1 MKMKNLRTIMLT
13 GLCAAI
19 ALSPTVNAGVYVS
32 VDSIRPTT
40 DHQLAVAQIE
50 ASKAQTKAIER
61 SAMTSEF
68 VLGQMLE
75 WQQAQQRRADQ
86 KYDETMRQRLAVE
99 LKQEDLLV
107 QQKRL
112 MADKNSL
119 EYERIAMLDDFHEQE
134 QQMHKRNVAT
144 QRAIYDEQRNR
155 EESFYNTQAD
165 IQRQTLE
172 LQNKVASSSD
182 DLLLAQLQHNAP
194 SNIVVASKDA
204 PNFKATL
211 KPNDGGDLS
220 ALSRADSK
228 APLVNMNSFIE
239 SIMPDGWVYTPP
251 ANSSSKQI
259 SLVQGKDWKSI
270 INQIAIQHPYLEFH
284 IDPYKKTLVS
294 RQMYQPQSPKQNDYI
309 VRSWHIQK
317 NKSLHE
323 TLDGFAHQAGWTL
336 LWETENIDYPIVAPA
351 VINTDFSGENGIVNQ
366 LMRSTQDQDFPLF
379 AKWNNH
385 NKVVVIKRRK
395 STRR

>member
-1 MKMKNLRTIMLT
+1 MKMKYLRKVMLT
-13 GLCAAI
+13 GLCASI
-19 ALSPTVNAGVYVS
+19 SHSPVSAGVYVS

-40 DHQLAVAQIE
+40 DRQLAVAQIE

-68 VLGQMLE
+68 VLEQMLE
-75 WQQAQQRRADQ
+75 WQQAQQRRADSR
-86 KYDETMRQRLAVE
+86 YDETLKQRLIVE
-99 LKQEDLLV
+99 KKQEDVLK

-112 MADKNSL
+112 MADRNSL
-119 EYERIAMLDDFHEQE
+119 EYERIAMLDEFHEQE
-134 QQMHKRNVAT
+134 QQMHKQNVAA
-144 QRAIYDEQRNR
+144 QRAIYDEQRKR

-165 IQRQTLE
+165 IQRQSLE
-172 LQNKVASSSD
+172 LQKKVAKGSD
-182 DLLLAQLQHNAP
+182 DLLVAQLQHNAP
-194 SNIVVASKDA
+194 SNIVIASKDA

-211 KPNDGGDLS
+211 KPTDNADLS
-220 ALSRADSK
+220 TLSKANSK
-228 APLVNMNSFIE
+228 APLVNMNSFVE
-239 SIMPDGWVYTPP
+239 SILPSGWTYTPP

-294 RQMYQPQSPKQNDYI
+294 RQMYQPQSPKRNDYV

-317 NKSLHE
+317 NKSLE
-323 TLDGFAHQAGWTL
+323 QTLSNFANQVGWTL
-336 LWETENIDYPIVAPA
+336 IWKTEDIDYPIVAPA
-351 VINTDFSGENGIVNQ
+351 VINTDFSGKNGIVNQ
-366 LMRSTQDQDFPLF
+366 MMRSTQDQDFPLF
-379 AKWNNH
+379 AQWNQQ
-385 NKVVVIKRRK
+385 NKVVVITRRK